1 VRSNRRTS
9 CLAFVFAFVAC
20 QLAVA
25 QAGDFYMYFG
35 TYTGFRFVSHSATV
49 GVGESHS
56 KGIYV
61 SRFHAATGEVSE
73 PELAAEIANPSFLTI
88 HPNHRFLY
96 AVSED
101 PLSLGPPRDHASYVS
116 AYAIDSSTGR
126 LRLLNTVPTGGT
138 STCYLSVDKTGKFV
152 LLANFGSGSI
162 SVVRVNDDGSL
173 GQQTAFVQHLG
184 HGSPDVPVQSGPH
197 PHTIVV
203 SPDNRYVIVSDLGVD
218 KVFIYRFD
226 ETTGMLSPLDP
237 PFAVV
242 EPGGGPRR
250 FLFDP
255 SGRFG
260 YQLNE
265 LGSTLITFAWDPAQG
280 TLTRL
285 QEVSIAPPSLRNAGA
300 ELQISAN
307 QKYLYASNRLSRFN
321 DKDPSKIDRLP
332 GTISVF
338 AIDPEKHTLS
348 EIRQFPSGGIMPR
361 NFAIDPTGQ
370 YLFALNQVS
379 NNVAQF
385 KIDPATGM
393 LSRMGRELKVDT
405 PVCLQFVPVV

>member
-35 TYTGFRFVSHSATV
+35 TYTGFRFVSHSATI

-116 AYAIDSSTGR
+116 AYAIDSTTGR
-126 LRLLNTVPTGGT
+126 LRLLNTIPTGGT
-138 STCYLSVDKTGKFV
+138 STCYLSMDKTGKFV

-197 PHTIVV
+197 PHTILV

-265 LGSTLITFAWDPAQG
+265 MGSTLITFAWDPAQG
-280 TLTRL
+280 TLTQL

-379 NNVAQF
+379 NNVVQF

-393 LSRMGRELKVDT
+393 LSRMGSELKVDT

>member
-35 TYTGFRFVSHSATV
+35 TYTGFRFVSHSATI

-73 PELAAEIANPSFLTI
+73 PELAAEITNPSFLTVR
-88 HPNHRFLY
+88 PNHRFLY

-116 AYAIDSSTGR
+116 AYAIDSATGR
-126 LRLLNTVPTGGT
+126 LRLLNTIPTGGT
-138 STCYLSVDKTGKFV
+138 STCYLSMDKTGKFV

-197 PHTIVV
+197 PHTILV

-265 LGSTLITFAWDPAQG
+265 MGSTLITFAWDPAQG

-379 NNVAQF
+379 NNVVQF

-393 LSRMGRELKVDT
+393 LSRMGSELKVDT

>member
-20 QLAVA
+20 QLAAA

-35 TYTGFRFVSHSATV
+35 TYTGFKFVSHSATI

-88 HPNHRFLY
+88 QPNHRFLY

-116 AYAIDSSTGR
+116 AYAIDSATGR

-379 NNVAQF
+379 NNVVQF